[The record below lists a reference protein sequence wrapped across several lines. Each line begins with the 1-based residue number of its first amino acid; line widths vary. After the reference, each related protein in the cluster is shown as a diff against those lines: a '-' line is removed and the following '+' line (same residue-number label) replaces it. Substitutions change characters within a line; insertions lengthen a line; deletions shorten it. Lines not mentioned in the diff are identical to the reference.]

1 MFISRDKF
9 LEMEKNGNFLE
20 TGSYNG
26 HYYGT
31 PKPLLGDLITK
42 DDTTDVS
49 TENGDLESDQ
59 RTLNNTESNE
69 RVIVHSES
77 GNLNLKGLESGKKEE
92 GLQNQPINV

>member
-49 TENGDLESDQ
+49 TENGDLELDQ